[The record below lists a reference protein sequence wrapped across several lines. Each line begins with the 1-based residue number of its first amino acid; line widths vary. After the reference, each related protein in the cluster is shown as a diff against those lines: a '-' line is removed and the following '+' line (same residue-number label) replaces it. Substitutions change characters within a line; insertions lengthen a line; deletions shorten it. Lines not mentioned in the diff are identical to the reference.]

1 MSKLKIDRV
10 ELTAFEI
17 EIKNVEE
24 NKSGIGIIYKPGSK
38 NKHLRFGIR
47 IFDNEGNFGEYV
59 PPRGRAKVI
68 MSATEALL
76 SHYR

>member
-1 MSKLKIDRV
+1 MSKLKIDRI
-10 ELTAFEI
+10 ELTTFEI

-47 IFDNEGNFGEYV
+47 IL
-59 PPRGRAKVI
+59 I
-68 MSATEALL
+68 MMVMLESMFRQEEELKLL
-76 SHYR
+76 CLRHKLFPITL

>member
-24 NKSGIGIIYKPGSK
+24 LI
-38 NKHLRFGIR
+38 
-47 IFDNEGNFGEYV
+47 V
-59 PPRGRAKVI
+59 
-68 MSATEALL
+68 ALE
-76 SHYR
+76 

>member
-38 NKHLRFGIR
+38 NKHLRFGIK
-47 IFDNEGNFGEYV
+47 IFDNGCLTLIFSFARSDSVNDEIV
-59 PPRGRAKVI
+59 
-68 MSATEALL
+68 
-76 SHYR
+76 